1 MLNMINTATESKPK
15 VTLIQLKQDIADR
28 ISRYYGQ
35 ELLEFLL
42 HSPKAKKITLGID
55 SKGQL
60 VFSRHAKSDLITNA
74 TLPNPHLTTNDSQ
87 KVKHFINKYV
97 SKITKADLIDLYAT
111 GFINKNIFNRQLLRN
126 YLFDNYLEVCAG
138 NSQFVAPE
146 LKGMVSG
153 SYLKAINQDLPLFAS
168 YMIDHFTEI
177 QQKIAIDGKVI
188 NDLLLPF
195 YPPESIHNDKPVQL
209 FLKLLANESCKNDIY
224 VPNLG
229 RAIFTCP
236 KLDTIILPVANI
248 PDLLM
253 GQYFKHEMNHNFKL
267 ILKIISKA
275 DLKRLVDGLLGLKV
289 DSDDI
294 KQFLQK
300 RLNLDVRHNGYTK
313 ELNETR
319 QTLQKYSDYKVC
331 KSVLADLNTIFF

>member
-28 ISRYYGQ
+28 ISKYYGQ

-42 HSPKAKKITLGID
+42 HSSKTKKITIGID

-60 VFSRHAKSDLITNA
+60 AFSRHAKSDLITNA
-74 TLPNPHLTTNDSQ
+74 TLPNPHLTTNAPE
-87 KVKHFINKYV
+87 KVKRFINKYV

-111 GFINKNIFNRQLLRN
+111 GLVNKNIFNRQLLRN
-126 YLFDNYLEVCAG
+126 YLFDNYFEVCAG

-168 YMIDHFTEI
+168 YMIVHFTEI

-209 FLKLLANESCKNDIY
+209 FLKL
-224 VPNLG
+224 V
-229 RAIFTCP
+229 
-236 KLDTIILPVANI
+236 
-248 PDLLM
+248 
-253 GQYFKHEMNHNFKL
+253 
-267 ILKIISKA
+267 SK
-275 DLKRLVDGLLGLKV
+275 
-289 DSDDI
+289 
-294 KQFLQK
+294 
-300 RLNLDVRHNGYTK
+300 
-313 ELNETR
+313 
-319 QTLQKYSDYKVC
+319 
-331 KSVLADLNTIFF
+331 

>member
-1 MLNMINTATESKPK
+1 MINTVTESKSK
-15 VTLIQLKQDIADR
+15 VTLIQLKQDIVDR
-28 ISRYYGQ
+28 ISQHYGQ
-35 ELLEFLL
+35 ELAEFLL
-42 HSPKAKKITLGID
+42 HSPKAKKITIGID

-60 VFSRHAKSDLITNA
+60 VFSRHAKSDLMTNV
-74 TLPNPHLTTNDSQ
+74 TLSNPHLTTNTSE
-87 KVKHFINKYV
+87 KVKRFINKYV

-111 GFINKNIFNRQLLRN
+111 GFVNQTVFNRQLLRN

-168 YMIDHFTEI
+168 YMIDHFTDL

-209 FLKLLANESCKNDIY
+209 LLKLLANESCKNDIY
-224 VPNLG
+224 VSNLG

-253 GQYFKHEMNHNFKL
+253 GQDFQHEMNHNFKL
-267 ILKIISKA
+267 ILKIISKT
-275 DLKRLVDGLLGLKV
+275 DLKRLVDGLLSLKV
-289 DSDDI
+289 DSDEI
-294 KQFLQK
+294 KQYLYK
-300 RLNLDVRHNGYTK
+300 NLNIDVRINGYVK
-313 ELNETR
+313 ELTETM
-319 QTLQKYSDYKVC
+319 QTLQKYSDYTVC
-331 KSVLADLNTIFF
+331 KSVLADLNAIFF